1 MTPYIIEFKAR
12 CTNPERIKQ
21 ILKTVDAQYQ
31 GCNNETDSYLKKGSH
46 ILKLRESGNIVTIFK
61 YSEEITAGKLCRQVC
76 NSLMKDLLI
85 QTIGLDKVV
94 TKRREIYIIDNVK
107 INIDQVEG
115 LGNFV
120 EIEAESDDE
129 NRDATIQTCK
139 FYLSLMGIK
148 QRDIIPF
155 SYGDIVERQAV

>member
-1 MTPYIIEFKAR
+1 MTPYTIEIKAR
-12 CTNPERIKQ
+12 CQNPERIKA
-21 ILKTVDAQYQ
+21 ILETVNAKYQ
-31 GCNNETDSYLKKGSH
+31 GCNNETDSYLKDNSQ

-61 YSEEITAGKLCRQVC
+61 YTEETTTGKLYRHVS
-76 NSLMKDLLI
+76 NKLMKDLLI
-85 QTIGLDKVV
+85 KTCGLDKVV

-129 NRDATIQTCK
+129 NYSSTLQTCK

-148 QRDIIPF
+148 QRDVIPF
-155 SYGDIVERQAV
+155 SYCDMLREAV

>member
-1 MTPYIIEFKAR
+1 MIHTIEIKAR
-12 CTNPERIKQ
+12 CQNPERIKE
-21 ILKTVDAQYQ
+21 ILKTVDAKYQ
-31 GCNNETDSYLKKGSH
+31 GCNNETDSYLKNNGH
-46 ILKLRESGNIVTIFK
+46 ILKLRESGNVVTIFK
-61 YSEEITAGKLCRQVC
+61 YTEATTTNRLYRQVS

-85 QTIGLDKVV
+85 KTCGLDKVI
-94 TKRREIYIIDNVK
+94 TKHREIYIIDNVK
-107 INIDQVEG
+107 INIDCVEG

-129 NRDATIQTCK
+129 NRDTTLQLCK

-155 SYGDIVERQAV
+155 SYGDIVEREAV

>member
-1 MTPYIIEFKAR
+1 MTPYTIEIKAR
-12 CTNPERIKQ
+12 CQNPERIKA
-21 ILKTVDAQYQ
+21 ILETVEAKYQ
-31 GCNNETDSYLKKGSH
+31 GCNNETDSYLKDNSH

-61 YSEEITAGKLCRQVC
+61 YTEETTTGKLYRQVS

-85 QTIGLDKVV
+85 KTCGLDKVV

-129 NRDATIQTCK
+129 NYTATLQNCK
-139 FYLSLMGIK
+139 FYLSLLGIK

-155 SYGDIVERQAV
+155 SYCDMAQAV